1 MTRIRE
7 EVVIAVPRT
16 EVWRAVH
23 VDLEDMP
30 RWAGYLKRA
39 EYVGAGR
46 PGPGTRIRYELNL
59 PSSLSMMLEVT
70 DWEPPTHCAGL
81 FVEGPVRGSWS
92 YRYREVDEGTLA
104 VLETDYELT
113 GLLRFAGGLMKGQY
127 EAGLRQALSNLR
139 AYLEAG
145 PASQG

>member
-7 EVVIAVPRT
+7 QVVIAAPLT

-23 VDLEDMP
+23 GDLQAMP

-39 EYVGAGR
+39 EYVGAGP
-46 PGPGTRIRYELNL
+46 PGPGTRIQYDLKL
-59 PSSLSMMLEVT
+59 PGSLSMMLQLT
-70 DWEPPTHCAGL
+70 DWEPPTHCAGR

-92 YRYREVDEGTLA
+92 YRYREVDEGTLV

-113 GLLRFAGGLMKGQY
+113 GLLRFTGGLMKDQY
-127 EAGLRQALSNLR
+127 EEGLRQALSNLK
-139 AYLEAG
+139 AYLEQG
-145 PASQG
+145 PSARP